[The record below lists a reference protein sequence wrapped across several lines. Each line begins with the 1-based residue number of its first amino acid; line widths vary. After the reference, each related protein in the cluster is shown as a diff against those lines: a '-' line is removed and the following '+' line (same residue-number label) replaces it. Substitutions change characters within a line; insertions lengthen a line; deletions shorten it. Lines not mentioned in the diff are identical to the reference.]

1 MDLLKVNQ
9 ATPFLPQEQFKMFV
23 IIENTVCRRDRQHVG
38 CSRALYI
45 ANNSSILYNRPVSL
59 HGGHGE
65 KVITGVCGTSITG
78 SIPVDRPTKK
88 LSVFPRVFLF
98 L

>member
-1 MDLLKVNQ
+1 MSKSSTTCEAVLC
-9 ATPFLPQEQFKMFV
+9 AIIFV
-23 IIENTVCRRDRQHVG
+23 GWFSV
-38 CSRALYI
+38 
-45 ANNSSILYNRPVSL
+45 ANFSMIHYNRPVSF

-88 LSVFPRVFLF
+88 LSVFRGFFCGNVFLF
-98 L
+98 SQNH